1 MSVFRKDSLDELL
14 EKAALEVAKQ
24 ECELS
29 QEAEEHVFSEEYR
42 NKMAKL
48 FLNEE
53 KKEQARKQR
62 KYVMRAA
69 CFLLVCVLC
78 IAFVA
83 SGGADAFRIKFM
95 NFVHEITQPNTD
107 FNFKENGGA
116 TAYTDDDIKLKYVPV
131 GFELAEKEKFSN
143 HFYLV
148 FSNGK
153 EYFQFDVLNVSINSS
168 IDTEEGI
175 TEKTKVND
183 YEAIYTSNKN
193 INTVIWS
200 DDVYVY
206 RIYGNI
212 EKEEILKIA
221 ENMEK
226 Y

>member
-14 EKAALEVAKQ
+14 EKAALEIAKQ

-95 NFVHEITQPNTD
+95 NFVHEISRPNSD
-107 FNFKENGGA
+107 VNFFENGGNE
-116 TAYTDDDIKLKYVPV
+116 YSDDDVKLKYIPM

-153 EYFQFDVLNVSINSS
+153 EYFQLDILSINSNPS
-168 IDTEEGI
+168 IDTENG
-175 TEKTKVND
+175 TSEKIEINN
-183 YEAIYTSNKN
+183 YEAIYTSNEN
-193 INTVIWS
+193 VNTLTWS
-200 DDVYVY
+200 DDEY
-206 RIYGNI
+206 IFMIMGNI
-212 EKEEILKIA
+212 EKNEIIKIA
-221 ENMEK
+221 EKAER